1 MGTVRTIFSI
11 LMMLNLFLLTNCKED
26 DLKLSDEDK
35 ILGKWISYEAVVN
48 GDTSTNAILFNTFY
62 TGIGFTD
69 NGYYLFTEPTPEN
82 IDSVLGMWE
91 IDGKTLRIFDKEG
104 KLWKSATI
112 EEISDNELWLRYQ
125 ENNLDKLMK
134 FKRK

>member
-11 LMMLNLFLLTNCKED
+11 LMILNFLLLTSCKED
-26 DLKLSDEDK
+26 DLKPSDEDK
-35 ILGKWISYEAVVN
+35 ILGKWISYEGVAN
-48 GDTSTNAILFNTFY
+48 GDTSTNATLFNTFY

-69 NGYYLFTEPTPEN
+69 NGYYLFTEPAPGN
-82 IDSVLGMWE
+82 IDSVLGTWE
-91 IDGKTLRIFDKEG
+91 IDGKTVKLFDKEG
-104 KLWKSATI
+104 KLWKTATI
-112 EEISDNELWLRYQ
+112 EEISDNELWWRYE